1 MDSTDTAQSSDK
13 YANLT
18 DSTWT
23 RILLTV
29 MQWKYIF
36 PGLDNENQ
44 QSFKF
49 DLTMH
54 NMKYTYWVCGNW

>member
-1 MDSTDTAQSSDK
+1 
-13 YANLT
+13 
-18 DSTWT
+18 
-23 RILLTV
+23 